1 MSSEQALTNTV
12 GYYNGSGHPMQLM
25 VTKLNV
31 TLILQS
37 NQYILDRQ
45 GRKINDPYFDHYLAG
60 GLKKETSEQP
70 VPLIAIPHVEPP
82 VPRTSN
88 YSVRGTQDVNPTREA
103 PAVPEVVTPAGAPTI
118 SQSSH
123 RGMSVDE
130 ARRQGLIKRTREVPE
145 DYGTPDT
152 DTGLPPKPSEIK
164 YAVDTVRSRKTEL
177 PAELVQEAQQNV
189 KAQPLVTQLQKASAA
204 PAIAEG
210 TGFMNEVIHNVP
222 PEESPLQ
229 AGIPSEPASRAKEAV
244 SEVVEESAQVERIA
258 ELPEPKLDD
267 EITPMD
273 PEAEEDLGP
282 DPEDEV
288 DEGEDED
295 EDDTEAGE
303 EDEEEALKAPV
314 RRYKRPATKTRFT
327 CPIEGCGKPHKFR
340 SQLVQHAQQS
350 HPDQVDA
357 ILSKFPVK

>member
-1 MSSEQALTNTV
+1 MSSEQVLTNTV

-31 TLILQS
+31 TLILQA
-37 NQYILDRQ
+37 NQYILDKK

-70 VPLIAIPHVEPP
+70 VPLIAIPYVEPP

-103 PAVPEVVTPAGAPTI
+103 PAVPELAVPAGAPTI

-164 YAVDTVRSRKTEL
+164 YAVDTVRSRRTEL

-189 KAQPLVTQLQKASAA
+189 KAQPLVQQLQKASAA
-204 PAIAEG
+204 PALAEG

-229 AGIPSEPASRAKEAV
+229 AGIPNESASRAKKVV
-244 SEVVEESAQVERIA
+244 SEVAKESAQVERIA
-258 ELPEPKLDD
+258 ELPEPNLDD
-267 EITPMD
+267 EIAPMD
-273 PEAEEDLGP
+273 PEDEEDLGH
-282 DPEDEV
+282 DP
-288 DEGEDED
+288 EGEDE
-295 EDDTEAGE
+295 GE
-303 EDEEEALKAPV
+303 EVDADAEGEDEEEALRAPV

-350 HPDQVDA
+350 HPDQVEA
-357 ILSKFPVK
+357 ILSRFPVK